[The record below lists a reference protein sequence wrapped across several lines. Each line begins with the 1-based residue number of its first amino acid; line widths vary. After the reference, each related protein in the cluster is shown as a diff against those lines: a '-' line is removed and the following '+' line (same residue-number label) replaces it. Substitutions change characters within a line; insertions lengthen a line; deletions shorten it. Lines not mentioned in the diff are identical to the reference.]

1 MDREYMLGSTPR
13 GNHWMGASSTS
24 SAYRPSA
31 SSTSQQRRF
40 RQSPS
45 YDGSGPF
52 ITQSSRNEQLD
63 SVKYTPSSQRKYSTD
78 PQPLPLIS
86 PEVVDISR
94 QRALALLV
102 FAIIQGYKIY
112 DLILLKKGLPVLGLL
127 FNGSRI
133 NFIIKY
139 FLIDSMFLYF
149 LPTFKIPKLCFKS
162 WAVFVQIVV
171 MTLLTILISS
181 EQEFVL
187 LSVIASAWR
196 KFNTKEMSLTGSA
209 VNMRKIMDSS
219 SHFKGALTIKILPEN
234 TAMLNPLHDSYCL
247 PMDTNLLPE
256 GHIKVPIRINST
268 ADISLVQVEFKDMY
282 TQATELRNLTSK
294 QFRIVN
300 DLSHLLPRDK
310 LMRQKVQDTS
320 TIRYVELPLKEVG
333 FYQIKKIVDSKNFSL
348 KIYQSHLIVS
358 HCPVAAITG
367 LGNFDRCVG
376 DSDKVSIDVQG
387 VPPMKLSY
395 TKSINGKAQTYVDS
409 NLVPEFFETPLQ
421 STRKQ
426 IFSATDLQDLRWCRS
441 YPVTINLDTPA
452 SQDGHYTYN
461 IDKLVDGLG
470 NVMDFTKIPSSLQKD
485 YQLSYNFNAHG
496 IPRASLEEKF
506 DSKSSTKRSM
516 VIKFEHAHDWSSSA
530 PYFAN
535 VSFIDENQKSQTK
548 TFSTKHHS
556 HQFEA
561 EFPGTY
567 RLESVSS
574 NHCPGVVMGK
584 SSILVTRP
592 VPPQLDI
599 KSVPILDQCVGQV
612 GLNFDLTF
620 TGAPPFHYKAMIYKL
635 EKNGK
640 RKLYDTKRYSSEGT
654 RSQFSYSPST
664 EGNYE
669 IVFDHLTNQ
678 LFHEPIV
685 LEPRSKYTFKT
696 SMRVK
701 PSAQLKRVKE
711 VNLCLGEQTKIPVT
725 FHGEPPFAL
734 NYDILETS
742 SNKRSSYRVDKLH
755 SYEHEIE
762 IPRFDVGGDYIISLV
777 SVKDSSGCLVGLS
790 EPDARIKIRRD
801 VPSASFNLL
810 DNSNEAKIKEGS
822 FAEIPIKLS
831 GEAPFVLKYQ
841 HLDSSGQV
849 LGTYESQFHSS
860 HKPALKAGKAG
871 RYRLVGIRDAS
882 CKGEIE
888 TPDAQF
894 QICFLDKP
902 KFTVLDNS
910 RISKLADTTFAKQS
924 VCQGVEGTV
933 DLALSGS
940 PPFFLKFDLVTPSGK
955 SYTKNIQVAT
965 KYATI
970 KLPNDEPGEYV
981 VIIGAL
987 HDSNYGEE
995 DFANAGYIAP
1005 EVVVKQKVIPLPE
1018 VKFSDSG
1025 KTYRA
1030 CSTAVNEEN
1039 SSLERIGVKFHHGEA
1054 PFSVTFNIYH
1064 ESTSRSEHV
1073 TIQDIQPGSFPYRKL
1088 YEGLNLG
1095 THLVAI
1101 ERIVDANG
1109 CTNEK
1114 IASSNDHISIS
1125 ITDVPKIHLLDSSAE
1140 CCVGDYVAYQLS
1152 GNAPFNIRYEFNGA
1166 QLKLKEHTSQF
1177 VRLASEPGTIS
1188 ILSIGDATS
1197 QCVVDFRKQNMKK
1210 EFEKL
1215 SLLIHPIPSVTVS
1228 QGRNIVEDI
1237 HEGDQAEIIFS
1248 FEGSPPFSLTYVRT
1262 EEAEGTLGKG
1272 RPQIVETHKVTDIYS
1287 YEYKVVTSLQG
1298 TYEAIEISDAFCF
1311 AKNDAFFNH

>member
-1 MDREYMLGSTPR
+1 
-13 GNHWMGASSTS
+13 MGASSTS

-52 ITQSSRNEQLD
+52 ITQSSRDEQLD
-63 SVKYTPSSQRKYSTD
+63 GVKYTPSSQRKYSAD

-94 QRALALLV
+94 QRALALLI

-127 FNGSRI
+127 FNGSRV

-162 WAVFVQIVV
+162 WAVSVQIVV

-187 LSVIASAWR
+187 LSVLASAWR

-358 HCPVAAITG
+358 HCPVAAIAG

-426 IFSATDLQDLRWCRS
+426 IFSATDLQDLSWCRS

-452 SQDGHYTYN
+452 SQDGHYTYT

-506 DSKSSTKRSM
+506 DPKSSTKRSM

-561 EFPGTY
+561 ELPGTY

-685 LEPRSKYTFKT
+685 LEPRNKYTFKT

-711 VNLCLGEQTKIPVT
+711 VNLCLG
-725 FHGEPPFAL
+725 
-734 NYDILETS
+734 S
-742 SNKRSSYRVDKLH
+742 KRK
-755 SYEHEIE
+755 
-762 IPRFDVGGDYIISLV
+762 
-777 SVKDSSGCLVGLS
+777 
-790 EPDARIKIRRD
+790 
-801 VPSASFNLL
+801 
-810 DNSNEAKIKEGS
+810 
-822 FAEIPIKLS
+822 
-831 GEAPFVLKYQ
+831 
-841 HLDSSGQV
+841 
-849 LGTYESQFHSS
+849 SQ
-860 HKPALKAGKAG
+860 
-871 RYRLVGIRDAS
+871 
-882 CKGEIE
+882 
-888 TPDAQF
+888 
-894 QICFLDKP
+894 
-902 KFTVLDNS
+902 
-910 RISKLADTTFAKQS
+910 
-924 VCQGVEGTV
+924 
-933 DLALSGS
+933 
-940 PPFFLKFDLVTPSGK
+940 
-955 SYTKNIQVAT
+955 
-965 KYATI
+965 
-970 KLPNDEPGEYV
+970 
-981 VIIGAL
+981 
-987 HDSNYGEE
+987 
-995 DFANAGYIAP
+995 
-1005 EVVVKQKVIPLPE
+1005 
-1018 VKFSDSG
+1018 
-1025 KTYRA
+1025 
-1030 CSTAVNEEN
+1030 
-1039 SSLERIGVKFHHGEA
+1039 
-1054 PFSVTFNIYH
+1054 
-1064 ESTSRSEHV
+1064 
-1073 TIQDIQPGSFPYRKL
+1073 
-1088 YEGLNLG
+1088 
-1095 THLVAI
+1095 
-1101 ERIVDANG
+1101 
-1109 CTNEK
+1109 
-1114 IASSNDHISIS
+1114 
-1125 ITDVPKIHLLDSSAE
+1125 
-1140 CCVGDYVAYQLS
+1140 
-1152 GNAPFNIRYEFNGA
+1152 
-1166 QLKLKEHTSQF
+1166 
-1177 VRLASEPGTIS
+1177 
-1188 ILSIGDATS
+1188 
-1197 QCVVDFRKQNMKK
+1197 
-1210 EFEKL
+1210 
-1215 SLLIHPIPSVTVS
+1215 
-1228 QGRNIVEDI
+1228 
-1237 HEGDQAEIIFS
+1237 
-1248 FEGSPPFSLTYVRT
+1248 
-1262 EEAEGTLGKG
+1262 
-1272 RPQIVETHKVTDIYS
+1272 
-1287 YEYKVVTSLQG
+1287 
-1298 TYEAIEISDAFCF
+1298 
-1311 AKNDAFFNH
+1311 

>member
-1 MDREYMLGSTPR
+1 
-13 GNHWMGASSTS
+13 MGAASTA
-24 SAYRPSA
+24 SAYRPNPSY
-31 SSTSQQRRF
+31 TGQQRRF

-45 YDGSGPF
+45 YEGSAPSNTRKYHEGP
-52 ITQSSRNEQLD
+52 
-63 SVKYTPSSQRKYSTD
+63 SVNSPSSQQNYNIN

-86 PEVVDISR
+86 PEVIDVSR

-127 FNGSRI
+127 FNGSRA
-133 NFIIKY
+133 NFVIKY
-139 FLIDSMFLYF
+139 LIIDSMFLYF
-149 LPTFKIPKLCFKS
+149 LPTFKIPKLCFKPLI
-162 WAVFVQIVV
+162 VFGQIVL
-171 MTLLTILISS
+171 MALISILISG

-187 LSVIASAWR
+187 VSVIASVWR
-196 KFNTKEMSLTGSA
+196 KINTKEMSLTGSS

-268 ADISLVQVEFKDMY
+268 ADISLVQVEFRDIY

-300 DLSHLLPRDK
+300 DLSHLLPRDRLLK
-310 LMRQKVQDTS
+310 QKVQDTS

-348 KIYQSHLIVS
+348 RIYQSHLVVS
-358 HCPVAAITG
+358 HCPVAAVSG
-367 LGNFDRCVG
+367 YGNSDRCVG
-376 DSDKVSIDVQG
+376 DSDKISIDIQG
-387 VPPMKLSY
+387 VPPLKLSY
-395 TKSINGKAQTYVDS
+395 TKSVNGKSQTYVDS

-421 STRKQ
+421 STPKQ
-426 IFSATDLQDLRWCRS
+426 FFSASDLQDLKWCRS
-441 YPVTINLDTPA
+441 YPVAINLDTTA

-470 NVMDFTKIPSSLQKD
+470 NIMDFTKIPRSLQND
-485 YQLSYNFNAHG
+485 YQLSYSFNAHG
-496 IPRASLEEKF
+496 IPRATLEEKF
-506 DSKSSTKRSM
+506 DPKSSTKRSM
-516 VIKFEHAHDWSSSA
+516 VIKFEHMHDPSSPV

-535 VSFIDENQKSQTK
+535 VSFIDENQKSQIQ
-548 TFSTKHHS
+548 TFSIKHHS

-561 EFPGTY
+561 KFPGLY
-567 RLESVSS
+567 RLESVASS
-574 NHCPGVVMGK
+574 HCPGVVMGK

-592 VPPQLDI
+592 VPPELDI

-620 TGAPPFHYKAMIYKL
+620 TGAPPFNYKALIYKL
-635 EKNGK
+635 EKGGK
-640 RKLYDTKRYSSEGT
+640 RKLYDTKRYASEGT
-654 RSQFSYSPST
+654 RSQFSYSPSS

-669 IVFDHLTNQ
+669 IVFDDLTNQ
-678 LFHEPIV
+678 LFNDPIS
-685 LEPRSKYTFKT
+685 LEPKSKYTFKT

-701 PSAQLKRVKE
+701 PGAKLKTRKE
-711 VNLCLGEQTKIPVT
+711 VRLCLGEQTKIPVT
-725 FHGEPPFAL
+725 FHGEPPFSL

-742 SNKRSSYRVDKLH
+742 SNKRSSYHVDKLL

-762 IPRFDVGGDYIISLV
+762 IPRFEVGGDYIISLV

-822 FAEIPIKLS
+822 FTEIPIKLA
-831 GEAPFVLKYQ
+831 GEAPFTLKYE
-841 HLDSSGQV
+841 HLDVNGQV
-849 LGTYESQFHSS
+849 LGTYESQFHST
-860 HKPALKAGKAG
+860 HKPVLKVGKSG
-871 RYRLVGIRDAS
+871 RYRLVGVHDSS
-882 CKGEIE
+882 CQGDIE
-888 TPDAQF
+888 TPDTQF
-894 QICFLDKP
+894 QVCFLEKP
-902 KFTVLDNS
+902 SFTVLSNS
-910 RISKLADTTFAKQS
+910 KISKLTDTTFAKQS
-924 VCQGVEGTV
+924 VCQGVGGTV

-940 PPFFLKFDLVTPSGK
+940 PPFSLKFDLVTPSGK
-955 SYTKNIQVAT
+955 CNSKDIQVAT

-970 KLPNDEPGEYV
+970 KLPNDQPGEYV
-981 VIIGAL
+981 VVIGAL
-987 HDSNYGEE
+987 YDSNYGED
-995 DFANAGYIAP
+995 DFANAGYSSP
-1005 EVVVKQKVIPLPE
+1005 EVVVKQKVNPLPE

-1025 KTYRA
+1025 KVYRA
-1030 CSTAVNEEN
+1030 CSTAVDEDA
-1039 SSLERIGVKFHHGEA
+1039 SSLEPIGVKFHHGKA
-1054 PFSVTFNIYH
+1054 PFSVSFSIYH
-1064 ESTSRSEHV
+1064 ESTSRSEHI
-1073 TIQDIQPGSFPYRKL
+1073 TLQDIQPGSFPFRKL
-1088 YEGLNLG
+1088 YDGLKLG

-1101 ERIVDANG
+1101 EKIVDANG
-1109 CTNEK
+1109 CANEK
-1114 IASSNDHISIS
+1114 IATRNEHISIS
-1125 ITDVPKIHLLDSSAE
+1125 ITDVPKIHLLDPSAE
-1140 CCVGDYVAYQLS
+1140 YCVGDYVAYQLS

-1188 ILSIGDATS
+1188 ILSIGDSTS
-1197 QCVVDFRKQNMKK
+1197 QCIVDFTRPNMKK

-1215 SLLIHPIPSVTVS
+1215 SLMVHPIPSVTVS
-1228 QGRNIVEDI
+1228 QGRNVVEDI
-1237 HEGDQAEIIFS
+1237 REGDHAEIIFS
-1248 FEGSPPFSLTYVRT
+1248 FEGNPPFSLTYVRT
-1262 EEAEGTLGKG
+1262 EEAEGSLGKG

-1311 AKNDAFFNH
+1311 AKNDAFFNQ